1 MFCCRVPL
9 NVRRA
14 LDDFFLSCLISLNI
28 FTIFVVVFC
37 SFEELHV
44 LGGLCDFIF
53 VLFDFFKFIWLFA
66 ALGSKDLK
74 KKA

>member
-1 MFCCRVPL
+1 MIFYLVL
-9 NVRRA
+9 
-14 LDDFFLSCLISLNI
+14 FSLNI
-28 FTIFVVVFC
+28 FTIFVVVFY
-37 SFEELHV
+37 SVAELHV

>member
-1 MFCCRVPL
+1 MFCCRAPL
-9 NVRRA
+9 NARRA

-28 FTIFVVVFC
+28 FTIIVVVFY
-37 SFEELHV
+37 SVAELHV

-53 VLFDFFKFIWLFA
+53 VLFDFFKFISLFA
-66 ALGSKDLK
+66 ALDSNDLK

>member
-1 MFCCRVPL
+1 MIC
-9 NVRRA
+9 
-14 LDDFFLSCLISLNI
+14 LSCLISLNI

-37 SFEELHV
+37 FEELHV

-53 VLFDFFKFIWLFA
+53 VLIDFFKFISNWLFA

-74 KKA
+74 KKRLENI

>member
-1 MFCCRVPL
+1 MLGGLWMIFFIL
-9 NVRRA
+9 F
-14 LDDFFLSCLISLNI
+14 DFSKHFYHFL
-28 FTIFVVVFC
+28 VVFC
-37 SFEELHV
+37 SVEELHV

-53 VLFDFFKFIWLFA
+53 VLIDFFKFIWLFA

>member
-1 MFCCRVPL
+1 MI
-9 NVRRA
+9 
-14 LDDFFLSCLISLNI
+14 FLSCLISLNI

-37 SFEELHV
+37 SVEELHV

-53 VLFDFFKFIWLFA
+53 VLIDFFKFIWLFA